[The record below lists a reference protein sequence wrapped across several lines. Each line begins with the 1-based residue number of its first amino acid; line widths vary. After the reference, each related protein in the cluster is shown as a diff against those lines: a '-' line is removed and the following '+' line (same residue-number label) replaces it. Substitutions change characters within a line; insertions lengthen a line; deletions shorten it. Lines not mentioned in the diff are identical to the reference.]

1 MVDRKALIREYK
13 QNPLP
18 AGVYVVRNTSSGRS
32 LVQTSTNL
40 PGSLNRQRF
49 QLELGA
55 HPNKELQRD
64 WNHLGPDDFVFEV
77 LDRLDPPEDGTYDQ
91 ADDLEVLRQVW
102 TEKLVASGCLLY

>member
-1 MVDRKALIREYK
+1 LDRKALIREYK

-18 AGVYVVRNTSSGRS
+18 AGVFVVRNTSSGRS
-32 LVQTSTNL
+32 LVQVSTNL

-64 WNHLGPDDFVFEV
+64 WNDLGPDAFAIEA
-77 LDRLDPPEDGTYDQ
+77 LDLLEPPEDIAYDQ
-91 ADDLEVLRQVW
+91 TEDLEVLKQMW
-102 TEKLVASGCLLY
+102 TEKLAASGCALY